1 MIFMITS
8 IYQLNRI
15 EYRGGFNISTDFF
28 CCEASDYKYNIE
40 QL

>member
-15 EYRGGFNISTDFF
+15 ELRGGFNISTDFF
-28 CCEASDYKYNIE
+28 CEASDYKYNIE